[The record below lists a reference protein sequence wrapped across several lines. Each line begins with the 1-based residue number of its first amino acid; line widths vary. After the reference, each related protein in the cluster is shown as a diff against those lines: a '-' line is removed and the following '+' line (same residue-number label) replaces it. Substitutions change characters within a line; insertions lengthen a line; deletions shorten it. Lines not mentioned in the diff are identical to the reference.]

1 MSEKKTAIHFD
12 PIVFRAYDIRG
23 KAGDTLTAELVY
35 HIGRSVGTEI
45 RNQGQDQIAV
55 GRDGRLSSPELS
67 QALIKGLLETGMHV
81 TDVGMVPSPGLY
93 FAVVHLG
100 VKNGIMVTGSHNP
113 KYDNGLKITL
123 NNQPIFGEAVQQ
135 IRQRIEKQ
143 AYTNGE
149 GSYQTRPIIPDYIT
163 AVQSHIVI
171 EKPMKVVIDCGSGAA
186 SVVAPQLFSR
196 IGCTVIPLACEV
208 DGNFPIHHP
217 DPSQPKN
224 LQLLIETVKKEKAD
238 IGFAFDG
245 DGDRVG
251 VVTNEGQIIY
261 PDRQLMLLAKD
272 ALSRNPGAKV
282 IFDIKCTRHLAAVV
296 RECGGEPIWYK
307 TGHSVLKQKM
317 LETGAILAG
326 EMSGHFFIKERWFG
340 FDDGPYSA
348 IRILEILSKQTKTSA
363 ELFAQFP
370 DPINTP
376 EIHVAI
382 PDAAKESFM
391 DALIRTASFPGAEHI
406 TIDGLRIEYPD
417 AWALMRVS
425 NTTPNLV
432 LRFEADTEARLKQLQ
447 LTVKAELLKVDPTL
461 EIIF

>member
-1 MSEKKTAIHFD
+1 MSEIMTAITFD

-23 KAGDTLTAELVY
+23 RAGDTLTADLVY
-35 HIGRSVGTEI
+35 RIGLSVGTEI
-45 RNQGQDQIAV
+45 RNQGQDQVAV
-55 GRDGRLSSPELS
+55 GRDGRLSSPELAK
-67 QALIKGLLETGMHV
+67 ALIKGLLETGVHV
-81 TDVGMVPSPGLY
+81 TDVGMVPSPCLY

-100 VKNGIMVTGSHNP
+100 VTNGVMVTGSHNP
-113 KYDNGLKITL
+113 KSDNGLKITL
-123 NNQPIFGEAVQQ
+123 NNQPIFGDAVQQ
-135 IRQRIEKQ
+135 IKHRIEKQ
-143 AYTNGE
+143 DYRRGQGTYKERA
-149 GSYQTRPIIPDYIT
+149 IISDYIS

-171 EKPMKVVIDCGSGAA
+171 ERPMKVVIDCGSGAA
-186 SVVAPQLFSR
+186 SVVAPQLFAR

-261 PDRQLMLLAKD
+261 PDRQLMLLAQD

-317 LETGAILAG
+317 LEIGAILAG
-326 EMSGHFFIKERWFG
+326 EMSGHFFIQERWFG

-348 IRILEILSKQTKTSA
+348 IRILEILAKQHKTSA
-363 ELFAQFP
+363 QLFAQFP

-382 PDAAKESFM
+382 PDATKEAFM
-391 DALIRTASFPGAEHI
+391 DTLIKTASFPGSEYI

-417 AWALMRVS
+417 SWALMRVS

-432 LRFEADTEARLKQLQ
+432 LRFEADTEARLKELQ
-447 LTVKAELLKVDPTL
+447 AVVKAELLKVDATL
-461 EIIF
+461 EINY